1 MRITLVTDSTS
12 DLPQDLRG
20 RLGVRVVPLYVNLSG
35 AIYRDWE
42 EITPTE
48 IFQKVREG
56 AAFPTTSQPSPE
68 DFARVY
74 REALGEGMV
83 GVDPPPA
90 FLEVAQRRRPGAYLL
105 AHGERLP
112 FREGAFSGV
121 AIGPTWNEFLD
132 PEGAA
137 REARRV
143 LRPGGRLFGLLLL
156 GPGASLGLFR
166 PTPEALLRL
175 LEGAGF
181 RAEVRRLGRLGL
193 VLAEVG

>member
-74 REALGEGMV
+74 REALEEAGIADKTFGN
-83 GVDPPPA
+83 PA
-90 FLEVAQRRRPGAYLL
+90 YGSGAI
-105 AHGERLP
+105 AE
-112 FREGAFSGV
+112 
-121 AIGPTWNEFLD
+121 
-132 PEGAA
+132 
-137 REARRV
+137 
-143 LRPGGRLFGLLLL
+143 LR
-156 GPGASLGLFR
+156 
-166 PTPEALLRL
+166 
-175 LEGAGF
+175 
-181 RAEVRRLGRLGL
+181 
-193 VLAEVG
+193 